1 MSKTIH
7 IGLGPVT
14 EVHVGKG
21 DTVSFETTEN
31 CTIEFDDASVF
42 GVASAPTK
50 NNKLDKTVRVDH
62 GKTRV
67 TMSARTL
74 GSPTEIIVP

>member
-1 MSKTIH
+1 MSKTVH

-14 EVHVGKG
+14 EVHVSKG
-21 DTVSFETTEN
+21 DTISFETTED
-31 CTIEFDDASVF
+31 CTITFNDATVF

-50 NNKLDKTVRVDH
+50 NHKLDKTVCVNQ

-67 TMSARTL
+67 TMSARSA
-74 GSPTEIIVP
+74 GNPTEIIVP